1 MFLCTKKPV
10 RMKKVKEPVS
20 IYYSRPQLIKLKESL
35 MASIEREEDI
45 EVLRNCAE
53 LLHLELDS
61 DDPLSMDASEWES
74 LRDTPLPYC
83 FSNEELEKEIEES
96 EKSGW
101 ANDDDVNTFIDQWK
115 NLR

>member
-1 MFLCTKKPV
+1 
-10 RMKKVKEPVS
+10 
-20 IYYSRPQLIKLKESL
+20 
-35 MASIEREEDI
+35 
-45 EVLRNCAE
+45 
-53 LLHLELDS
+53 
-61 DDPLSMDASEWES
+61 MDASEWES

>member
-1 MFLCTKKPV
+1 LFLCTKKLV
-10 RMKKVKEPVS
+10 GMKKVKETVS
-20 IYYSRPQLIKLKESL
+20 VYYSRPQLIKLKENL

-45 EVLRNCAE
+45 EILRNCAE

-61 DDPLSMDASEWES
+61 EDSSLIGANEWEQ

-83 FSNEELEKEIEES
+83 FSDKELEKEIEKS

-101 ANDDDVNTFIDQWK
+101 ANDDDVNTFIAQWK